1 MIIEDARK
9 LKDFIG
15 QIDHIPKLK
24 AIVVWDCEA
33 PAGGK
38 VSRSDGTVVK
48 VMTWADFLK
57 LGKETDNKLLETRI
71 TQIKSS
77 HCCGLIYTSGT
88 TGDPKAVMISHD
100 NIVFLSR
107 SVIQSMALHENN
119 NDRDIRIISYL
130 PLSHVAGL
138 MVDII
143 SPLCF
148 PAFYKCWTDV
158 AFARPY
164 DLKMATLPLRIAF
177 QQPVLFLGVP
187 RVWEKIA
194 EKMKAVGA
202 TITGVKKTVST
213 WAKAKSLKHQL
224 ACNMG
229 GTGYHPRNLG
239 LALKILGAAKQKLGL
254 DRMEFAMTGAAPISK
269 ETLEYFGQLG
279 IQINEVY
286 GMSECTGATTFS
298 SDFAHV
304 WGSCG
309 WAVPGCEIKCFK
321 VNPENN
327 NDKTECPKTK
337 SLDNPPEADQG
348 EICYRGRHIM
358 MGYMANPDLGP
369 EHVREIEKKTN
380 ESIDKE
386 GWLHSGDK
394 GCIDTRGMV
403 KITGRYKELIIG
415 SGGENIAPVPIEDG
429 IKQACQGLSNVMM
442 VGDQRK
448 FNVAIVTLKAK
459 GATGDLPGGDELDGG
474 ALLISPATKT
484 ITEAMADPVWH
495 KAITDAIAKVNKSLP
510 PPSRIQRFTILPL
523 DFSVDTE
530 ELTPTFKTK
539 RSVVEKKYADTIE
552 SMFDDNADKTKTYF
566 SFIPIR
572 DKLK

>member
-1 MIIEDARK
+1 
-9 LKDFIG
+9 
-15 QIDHIPKLK
+15 
-24 AIVVWDCEA
+24 
-33 PAGGK
+33 
-38 VSRSDGTVVK
+38 
-48 VMTWADFLK
+48 
-57 LGKETDNKLLETRI
+57 
-71 TQIKSS
+71 
-77 HCCGLIYTSGT
+77 
-88 TGDPKAVMISHD
+88 
-100 NIVFLSR
+100 
-107 SVIQSMALHENN
+107 
-119 NDRDIRIISYL
+119 
-130 PLSHVAGL
+130 
-138 MVDII
+138 
-143 SPLCF
+143 
-148 PAFYKCWTDV
+148 
-158 AFARPY
+158 
-164 DLKMATLPLRIAF
+164 
-177 QQPVLFLGVP
+177 
-187 RVWEKIA
+187 
-194 EKMKAVGA
+194 
-202 TITGVKKTVST
+202 
-213 WAKAKSLKHQL
+213 
-224 ACNMG
+224 
-229 GTGYHPRNLG
+229 
-239 LALKILGAAKQKLGL
+239 
-254 DRMEFAMTGAAPISK
+254 
-269 ETLEYFGQLG
+269 
-279 IQINEVY
+279 
-286 GMSECTGATTFS
+286 MSECTGATTFS